1 MKIKKIFKIF
11 KFLFNMK
18 YYLIYW
24 NRFKGLTREQEK
36 YILKK
41 QFKWATGYKLNLDNP
56 KSFNEKIQWLKLN
69 YKNPLLTKCADKY
82 AVREYVKE
90 KIGEEYLIPLLGVWD
105 SPDDIDFDALPNQF
119 VLKVNWGSG
128 QNIIVK
134 DKSKLNIEEA
144 KEKLRK
150 WVKKESNHYYDFL
163 EWAYKDIQPKIT
175 CEKYIEQMDGKLI
188 DYKFFCNWGE
198 PKFLFLG
205 IDRYIDT
212 KFNFYDLDWNL
223 LPVKNHYKVSTTPI
237 PKPKNYDKMLELSK
251 KLSADFP
258 FVRVDLFEIDE
269 KIYFGELTFYHFN
282 GTEPFEPVKWD
293 YKFGDMIDIESLIK
307 GDKK

>member
-1 MKIKKIFKIF
+1 
-11 KFLFNMK
+11 MK

-24 NRFKGLTREQEK
+24 NRFKGLTKEQER
-36 YILKK
+36 YILEK

-144 KEKLRK
+144 KEKLRNWMK
-150 WVKKESNHYYDFL
+150 PECNHYWMGL
-163 EWAYKDIQPKIT
+163 EWCYKDIQPKII
-175 CEKYIEQMDGKLI
+175 CEKYIEQIGGAVY
-188 DYKFFCNWGE
+188 DYKFFCYNGN
-198 PKFLFLG
+198 PLNM
-205 IDRYIDT
+205 YIAVDS
-212 KFNFYDLDWNL
+212 YDYSIMCINYYDKDYNL
-223 LPVKNHYKVSTTPI
+223 LPFFKHYPNTEMPI
-237 PKPKNYDKMLELSK
+237 KKPVFWDKMLELSRV
-251 KLSADFP
+251 LSQELP
-258 FVRVDLFEIDE
+258 FVRVDFYDTGHQ
-269 KIYFGELTFYHFN
+269 IYFGEMTFYP
-282 GTEPFEPVKWD
+282 GCGVDKFEPVEWD
-293 YKFGDMIDIESLIK
+293 YKFGDMIDLESLIK